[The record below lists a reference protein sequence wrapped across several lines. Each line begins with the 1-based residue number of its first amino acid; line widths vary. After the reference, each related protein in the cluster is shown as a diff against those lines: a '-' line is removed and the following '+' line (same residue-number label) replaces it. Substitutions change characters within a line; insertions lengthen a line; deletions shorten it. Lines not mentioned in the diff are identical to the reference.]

1 MANYSSQFVAQ
12 WCPMTTGIK
21 KKPQLP
27 DIPEGEQ
34 TSIVKGLLALLE
46 QFAVRIQE
54 QDEEIARLKD
64 EVSLLKGERKRP
76 KFKGSKLDSETDRE
90 AEADADSSGTPRKRA
105 GSRKKAKTSQLTIH
119 EEKTLAP
126 AGPVPEGSIFK
137 GYRDFFVQDL
147 VIQAHNTRYRQERWI
162 TPAGDTLVGA
172 LPSSLRN
179 RHFGP
184 QLVSYILYQHHHC
197 QTTQPLLLEQ
207 LREWGIDISSGQI
220 NQLLVCGQKA
230 FHEEKDDL
238 LQVGLDVSSYVTV
251 DDSGARH
258 QGRNGYVTQ
267 IGNDFFAWFCST
279 NSKSRVNFLE
289 LLRAGQQDYVLT
301 EAALSY
307 MQKQKLPKAPL
318 AQLRQRIGE
327 CIANKHAW
335 RTLLKALA
343 ITSTRHCRIAT
354 EGALLGSVLHH
365 GLCDD
370 LAIVSDDAGQFNVL
384 SHGLCW
390 VHAERLI
397 HKLLPLNEAHRE
409 DITRVRGEIWDL
421 YADLKS
427 YKHQPD
433 IAQREA
439 LSQRFEVVFT
449 QQTRYASL
457 NRTLK
462 GIHSNKAELLL
473 VLERPEIP
481 LHTNGSETDIRDYVK
496 KRKVSGGTRSDEGRR
511 CRDTF
516 ASLKKTCRKLDISF
530 WQYIRDRLGIGETTI
545 HRLPDIVR
553 ERAAAP
559 AY

>member
-1 MANYSSQFVAQ
+1 MAQ
-12 WCPMTTGIK
+12 WRPMKTNIK

-27 DIPEGEQ
+27 DIPEEEQ
-34 TSIVKGLLALLE
+34 TPLVKGLLALLE

-64 EVSLLKGERKRP
+64 EVSILKGEKKRP
-76 KFKGSKLDSETDRE
+76 KFKGSKLDSETDCE
-90 AEADADSSGTPRKRA
+90 AEVDADSSGTPKKRA
-105 GSRKKAKTSQLTIH
+105 GSRKNAKTSQLTIH
-119 EEKTLAP
+119 EEKLLTP
-126 AGPVPEGSIFK
+126 EEPVPEGSRFK
-137 GYRDFFVQDL
+137 GYRNFVVQDL
-147 VIQAHNTRYRQERWI
+147 IIQAHNTRYRQERWI
-162 TPAGDTLVGA
+162 TPTGDTLVGA
-172 LPSSLRN
+172 LPSSLRS
-179 RHFGP
+179 RHFGQ

-220 NQLLVCGQKA
+220 NQLLVCDQKA

-238 LQVGLDVSSYVTV
+238 LQAGLAVSSYVTV

-258 QGRNGYVTQ
+258 QGRNAYVTQ
-267 IGNDFFAWFCST
+267 IGNDFFAWFRST
-279 NSKSRVNFLE
+279 NSKSRVN
-289 LLRAGQQDYVLT
+289 
-301 EAALSY
+301 
-307 MQKQKLPKAPL
+307 
-318 AQLRQRIGE
+318 
-327 CIANKHAW
+327 
-335 RTLLKALA
+335 
-343 ITSTRHCRIAT
+343 
-354 EGALLGSVLHH
+354 LLGSVLNH

-409 DITRVRGEIWDL
+409 DIARVRGEIWDL
-421 YADLKS
+421 YTDLKS

-433 IAQREA
+433 AAQSES
-439 LSQRFEVVFT
+439 LSLRFDAVFT
-449 QQTRYASL
+449 QRTRYATL
-457 NRTLK
+457 NRTLR
-462 GIHSNKAELLL
+462 GIHSNKAKLLL

-481 LHTNGSETDIRDYVK
+481 LHTNRSETDIRDYVK

-516 ASLKKTCRKLDISF
+516 ASLKKTCRNLDISF
-530 WQYIRDRLGIGETTI
+530 WQYIRDRLGIGEVTI